1 MSEIK
6 TKPVDDDVDLFLA
19 SVEPEGRRADSME
32 MKKLFDSVLK
42 EKAIL
47 WNNNMIGYGTYHYK
61 SERSRQEGDWPLT
74 AFSPRKQY
82 IAVYIMSGVNNY
94 PTLLDRLGKFKV
106 SSGSCLY
113 INRMSDIDPA
123 VLKELISAS
132 VADMKEK
139 YGRS

>member
-123 VLKELISAS
+123 VLKELITAS
-132 VADMKEK
+132 VADMKKK
-139 YGRS
+139 YGNR